1 MMFCK
6 DSLNVGQQTPFS
18 VIIAVMYWI
27 GVTSKTGMNVFE
39 STGAI
44 VAPSIRITSLSLRNS
59 IGISLPVSRDR
70 SIVEVGTT
78 A

>member
-1 MMFCK
+1 
-6 DSLNVGQQTPFS
+6 
-18 VIIAVMYWI
+18 MYWL
-27 GVTSKTGMNVFE
+27 GVTSKAGVNVFE
-39 STGAI
+39 SAGAI